1 MRGAI
6 WCLKHAKWRLN
17 LLAVSCSDVALDG
30 NLTLTENL
38 ADHGGLKMALS
49 AYSTWRSTNQ
59 DSRLPA
65 LPFTDLQLFFLGG
78 SRPKTSTFFNFYKIT
93 LYLTDS
99 DLSSYVFFLDKG
111 YALPWCST
119 DTDFHTKTTMMKDE
133 HSPGRYSN
141 YLTI

>member
-49 AYSTWRSTNQ
+49 AYSNWRSTNQ

-65 LPFTDLQLFFLGG
+65 LPFTDLQLFFLGR
-78 SRPKTSTFFNFYKIT
+78 SRPKSYSTFTY
-93 LYLTDS
+93 
-99 DLSSYVFFLDKG
+99 
-111 YALPWCST
+111 
-119 DTDFHTKTTMMKDE
+119 TKTA
-133 HSPGRYSN
+133 R
-141 YLTI
+141 